1 MKTLSI
7 IIVSYN
13 CKEYLLN
20 CLDSIFS
27 HPPKIAEFELIVVDN
42 ASSDG
47 TVGAVRERYPQVKLV
62 PNEENLGFAAG
73 CNTGFEHSTGE
84 YILLLNPDVVV
95 NDTSFDPLIGFL
107 NRTPKAGAVIG
118 SMVDAN
124 GEPVPNVR
132 IVPTV
137 FDLLISRKSFIAW
150 LPSLGKIRDKRL
162 AIPGEIAEIEAGGG
176 GYFLVRSELYRRIG
190 MMDTRFFLFVED
202 IDLSVRI
209 RKAGY
214 KIYYLPEARIIH
226 HWGGS
231 TSKHMTRSIWNHHIS
246 LFKFFQK
253 YRHLRFPIDVV
264 WFSCTVSH
272 FLLWFITNRLL
283 RIARR

>member
-13 CKEYLLN
+13 CKEYLLD
-20 CLDSIFS
+20 CLNSIFS
-27 HPPKIAEFELIVVDN
+27 HPPKTAELELIVVDN

-47 TVGAVRERYPQVKLV
+47 TVDAIREDYPRVKLV

-73 CNTGFEHSTGE
+73 CNIGFEHSTGE
-84 YILLLNPDVVV
+84 YVLFLNPDVVV
-95 NDTSFDPLIGFL
+95 NETSFDPLISFL
-107 NRTPKAGAVIG
+107 DKTPDAGAVIG
-118 SMVDAN
+118 SMVDAD

-162 AIPGEIAEIEAGGG
+162 AIPRGVAEIEAGGG
-176 GYFLVRSELYRRIG
+176 GYLLVRSELYRRVG

-209 RKAGY
+209 REAGY
-214 KIYYLPEARIIH
+214 KIYYLPDARIIH

-231 TSKHMTRSIWNHHIS
+231 TRKHMTRSIWYHHIS
-246 LFKFFQK
+246 LFRFFQK
-253 YRHLRFPIDVV
+253 YRHLRFPTDVI
-264 WFSCTVSH
+264 WFSFTVSH
-272 FLLWFITNRLL
+272 FLLWLITNRLL